1 MVRIKEKIRLK
12 CEDNIQ
18 SPIRLD
24 QYLFSKLPQYSRSYF
39 QNLINE
45 DLVIINGK
53 TVKKNSYK
61 IHDQDLIEI
70 NIPEETPINL
80 TPQKVDFEIVDIQK
94 DFVIINKP
102 AGLLVH
108 HAPNNVAEKSLVN
121 GLLYQFKELSDFE
134 DKERPGIIHR
144 LDKDTSGLLIVA
156 RNIPAQIKLSQ
167 MLKDKKITKKYLVLV
182 KGHPEKS
189 GKIDFDIGRHPIKRH
204 MMSHLGISPRK
215 ALTYYK
221 VLAYYKDCSLVE
233 ATIVTGR
240 THQIRVHFAAIGH
253 GVIGDSV
260 YGFNSKHINRQALHS
275 WKISFEF
282 NGKQYS
288 YQKPVPQDFQKLLKV
303 ALKNT
308 L

>member
-1 MVRIKEKIRLK
+1 MIKIKEKINLT
-12 CEDNIQ
+12 CEGNIQ
-18 SPIRLD
+18 IPTRID
-24 QYLFSKLPQYSRSYF
+24 QYLFSKLPQYSRAYF

-45 DLVIINGK
+45 NLVIINGK
-53 TVKKNSYK
+53 IAKKSHK
-61 IHDQDLIEI
+61 IHNLDLIEVS
-70 NIPEETPINL
+70 IPEEKPIDL
-80 TPQKVDFEIVDIQK
+80 EPQKVDFEIIDIQK
-94 DFVIINKP
+94 DFLIINKP

-108 HAPNNVAEKSLVN
+108 YAPNNVTEKSLVN
-121 GLLYQFKELSDFE
+121 GLLYQFKELNDFE

-167 MLKDKKITKKYLVLV
+167 MFRDKKITKKYLVLV

-233 ATIVTGR
+233 AIIVTGR

-260 YGFNSKHINRQALHS
+260 YGVQSKHMNRQALHS
-275 WKISFEF
+275 WKVSFEF
-282 NGKQYS
+282 NGQQYS
-288 YQKPVPQDFQKLLKV
+288 YQKPVPKDFQNLLKTI
-303 ALKNT
+303 N
-308 L
+308 